1 MTFAYIIYLYSKL
14 RKHQE
19 FSQKIMHNIKLTDLI
34 DRKTL
39 QKIQD
44 GFSRFTGIASLITD
58 KDGVPITKGSGFTT
72 FCSKMNRISK
82 LGENLCRLCDKK
94 GTLKAIKEGKV
105 SVYTCHAG
113 LIECAM
119 PITVNDELAGCFIG
133 GQVRPP
139 KIDEALLRRRAQ
151 RLDLD
156 PEEYIKEAY
165 NTKEK
170 NPQEVARAAEFLGEL
185 AGVISTMALKNYTS
199 LQNTKMM
206 EKASKAQAVFISD
219 MVRKMEEAIKRWTSD
234 ISQIAKMEDF
244 KQAKDRVSEIAK
256 QGSELYSIVA
266 DSMNFI
272 DDSEG
277 KAVLY
282 EKIYSPAVDFTIT
295 ANGIKKT
302 LQKNSP
308 ELIFNIEDTV
318 PEYVLGD
325 VTRISQILFKLTQN
339 ALIQSDNS
347 KVRVSFSAQ
356 KKGYASMLILTIENQ
371 KSRTSDEEIK
381 FISDY
386 FSTGSKAFLVHKI
399 ITKMGLSLVY
409 MLIHQLSG
417 TFSISKDEH
426 GTVTTVVS
434 IPQLEEKG
442 NTK

>member
-1 MTFAYIIYLYSKL
+1 MSTI
-14 RKHQE
+14 R
-19 FSQKIMHNIKLTDLI
+19 LTDLI
-34 DRKTL
+34 DKKTL

-44 GFSRFTGIASLITD
+44 VFSRFTGIASLITD
-58 KDGVPITKGSGFTT
+58 RDGIPITKGSGFTT
-72 FCSKMNRISK
+72 FCSKMNRSSK

-94 GTLKAIKEGKV
+94 GTLKAIQEGKV

-119 PITVNDELAGCFIG
+119 PITINDELAGCFIG

-139 KIDEALLRRRAQ
+139 EIDEALLRRRAI
-151 RLDLD
+151 RLNLD
-156 PEEYIKEAY
+156 PDEYIKEAY

-170 NPQEVARAAEFLGEL
+170 NPREVARAAEFLGEL
-185 AGVISTMALKNYTS
+185 AGVISTMALKNYTT

-219 MVRKMEEAIKRWTSD
+219 MARKMEEAIKHWTSD
-234 ISQIAKMEDF
+234 ISSVAKMEDF
-244 KQAKDRVSEIAK
+244 TQVKKRVSEIAD

-266 DSMNFI
+266 DSMSFI

-277 KAVLY
+277 KAALY
-282 EKIYSPAVDFTIT
+282 EKVYSPAVDFTIT
-295 ANGIKKT
+295 ANGLKKI
-302 LQKNSP
+302 LPKNSP
-308 ELIFNIEDTV
+308 ELIFNVEDSV
-318 PEYVLGD
+318 PEFILGD
-325 VTRISQILFKLTQN
+325 VTRISQILFKLTQD
-339 ALIQSDNS
+339 AILQSDNS

-356 KKGYASMLILTIENQ
+356 KKGYATMLILTVENQ
-371 KSRTSDEEIK
+371 KSRTADEEIK

-399 ITKMGLSLVY
+399 ITEMGLPLVY

-417 TFSISKDEH
+417 TFSISKDGS

-434 IPQLEEKG
+434 IPQLEDKG
-442 NTK
+442 DTK